1 MATKNKKQ
9 VRQIK
14 LRKREDDGGKRKRDL
29 DCFLNQ
35 PNINMVIPW
44 LYDIKNTMK
53 SRDSNNEEGGEK
65 EEEQDE
71 MEKSLQC
78 FENQPNINMTIPW
91 IYSIYK
97 SVKSGGG
104 GGGGEGSDLEWVDE
118 S

>member
-1 MATKNKKQ
+1 MATKNK
-9 VRQIK
+9 RPMHQIK
-14 LRKREDDGGKRKRDL
+14 LRKRGDDGEKQKRDL

-53 SRDSNNEEGGEK
+53 SRDNSNEGEDGK
-65 EEEQDE
+65 EDQDE

-78 FENQPNINMTIPW
+78 FENQPNINMAIPW

-104 GGGGEGSDLEWVDE
+104 GGGEGSDLEWVDE